1 MTNKDLSMLAGWLW
15 FIEGWKLFK
24 KSPLPL
30 ILGAVI
36 WGALEFAIAFIPI
49 AGVVIDGLIF
59 PMLYAGFLFVAR
71 EIDEGRKPSL
81 KFFFVAFMDKSK
93 FLLLLMLG
101 IVMVLFEAISVAVGM
116 FFGPI
121 AIVILVPFALILVS
135 MLVFSVPAMIKLLPA
150 LPAAWARGAA
160 RGIACR
166 GGVIVDVAWEQG
178 GRRVRATLAARAAQR
193 VTVKF
198 PAPVAELETDA
209 AVSDSPHGAA
219 YRLVDLPAGQ
229 SVEWVATLQ

>member
-1 MTNKDLSMLAGWLW
+1 MRAGWLW

-36 WGALEFAIAFIPI
+36 WGALEFAIAFIPV

-135 MLVFSVPAMIKLLPA
+135 MLVFSVPLVTFDKASFIEA
-150 LPAAWARGAA
+150 LKSSYHSCGENISAIIMAYFALFGL
-160 RGIACR
+160 IVISVLTF
-166 GGVIVDVAWEQG
+166 GVALV
-178 GRRVRATLAARAAQR
+178 
-193 VTVKF
+193 VTIPIIFCSFYKGYK
-198 PAPVAELETDA
+198 EIY
-209 AVSDSPHGAA
+209 S
-219 YRLVDLPAGQ
+219 
-229 SVEWVATLQ
+229 